1 MQDLVEIVFYNND
14 TMKIARGFVLSCIFN
29 IKRKFQV
36 RDSKRFS
43 LNYGHNLEPSL
54 MSYFAACLMSGIVQK
69 QVPFVCFLYRSD

>member
-54 MSYFAACLMSGIVQK
+54 MSYLGIVQE